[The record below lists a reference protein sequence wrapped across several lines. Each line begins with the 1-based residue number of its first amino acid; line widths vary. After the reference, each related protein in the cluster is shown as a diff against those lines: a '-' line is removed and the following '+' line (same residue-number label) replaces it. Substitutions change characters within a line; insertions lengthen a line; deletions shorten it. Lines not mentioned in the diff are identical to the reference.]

1 MHKSLNYN
9 KGGNLVVLD
18 LFSGAGGLS
27 EGFFRIG
34 ASFAGHIESDKYACE
49 TLKTRAAYWCL
60 KKNNNIRLYYD
71 YLLHK
76 ISKQDLWKI
85 AQVSDSQ
92 DIIHREISYT
102 TFDDLVKIINNN
114 LKAKQLKNI
123 DVIIGGPPCQAYS
136 IIGRAIMKKNIEN
149 DPRNYLYKHY
159 VNFIDTF
166 KPKMFVFENVPGLK
180 SAGNGKYFDD
190 FKQAIENI
198 GYSLKIKELIAS
210 DYGVLQARK
219 RIIIV
224 GFKGKNSQK
233 YDYPNFETIFNEK
246 YFVRDI
252 LDDLPPITPNAKI
265 EGKGKYILP
274 SNEYLK
280 MAKIRDDDFNIL
292 TQHETRPHNSK
303 DREIYKEAIMAWNK
317 NKERLCYNKL
327 FSYRPDLITHKN
339 VLSFTNRFNVI
350 KSDTKAAHTIL
361 AHIAMDGHYYIH
373 PDIKQLRSLS
383 IREAARIQSFPD
395 DFYFEGPRTAVF
407 KQIGNAVPPKM
418 AEQIAKK
425 IKEII
430 QTT

>member
-190 FKQAIENI
+190 LKQAIENI

-224 GFKGKNSQK
+224 GFKGKNS
-233 YDYPNFETIFNEK
+233 
-246 YFVRDI
+246 
-252 LDDLPPITPNAKI
+252 
-265 EGKGKYILP
+265 
-274 SNEYLK
+274 
-280 MAKIRDDDFNIL
+280 
-292 TQHETRPHNSK
+292 
-303 DREIYKEAIMAWNK
+303 
-317 NKERLCYNKL
+317 
-327 FSYRPDLITHKN
+327 
-339 VLSFTNRFNVI
+339 
-350 KSDTKAAHTIL
+350 
-361 AHIAMDGHYYIH
+361 
-373 PDIKQLRSLS
+373 
-383 IREAARIQSFPD
+383 
-395 DFYFEGPRTAVF
+395 
-407 KQIGNAVPPKM
+407 
-418 AEQIAKK
+418 
-425 IKEII
+425 
-430 QTT
+430 